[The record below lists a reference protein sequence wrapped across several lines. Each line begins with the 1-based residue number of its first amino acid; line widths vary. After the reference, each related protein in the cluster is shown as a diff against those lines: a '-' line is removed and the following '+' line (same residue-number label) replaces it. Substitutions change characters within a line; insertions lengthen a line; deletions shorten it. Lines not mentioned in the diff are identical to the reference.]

1 MNWRPFVAA
10 FSAALA
16 FLAAVS
22 IARTDQTVLYEKK
35 SAYNTIVVT
44 DEGNGVRALRFGRAG
59 VRQSAVKV
67 GEPDVLVLPYVPVT
81 LVGLA
86 LTAET
91 RRFLVVGLGGG
102 TLPMFLRKYYPDAAI
117 DAVDIDPDVVDVA
130 KRFFGFREDKFMSA
144 HVADGQQFIENS
156 RQRYDVIFLDAF
168 GSGSIPARLT
178 TQEFLQAVR
187 RVLAPG
193 GVVVGNL
200 WGREINPR
208 YDSIVRTYE
217 EVFGKLLVLDVRG
230 TGNKILL
237 GLSRKP
243 PLAHDELIRRAR
255 EVSAAKRL
263 PFDLGDLV
271 QHGLPDTSPK
281 VQRGR
286 VLRDRDVEQH
296 QRSP

>member
-1 MNWRPFVAA
+1 
-10 FSAALA
+10 
-16 FLAAVS
+16 
-22 IARTDQTVLYEKK
+22 
-35 SAYNTIVVT
+35 
-44 DEGNGVRALRFGRAG
+44 
-59 VRQSAVKV
+59 
-67 GEPDVLVLPYVPVT
+67 
-81 LVGLA
+81 
-86 LTAET
+86 
-91 RRFLVVGLGGG
+91 
-102 TLPMFLRKYYPDAAI
+102 
-117 DAVDIDPDVVDVA
+117 
-130 KRFFGFREDKFMSA
+130 
-144 HVADGQQFIENS
+144 
-156 RQRYDVIFLDAF
+156 
-168 GSGSIPARLT
+168 
-178 TQEFLQAVR
+178 
-187 RVLAPG
+187 VLAPG